1 MVSTNTDQISLS
13 FTQINTF
20 FVRSIQAA
28 LEFPEAEVIAVDL
41 NPLPNRYITHA
52 YAKATR
58 F

>member
-13 FTQINTF
+13 FTQINIF

-28 LEFPEAEVIAVDL
+28 SEFPQAEVIAVDL
-41 NPLPNRYITHA
+41 NPLPNRYVMHV
-52 YAKATR
+52 YVNATR